1 MRKSIQFVLSTF
13 IVLIFVS
20 QAVAQGVKKPRFES
34 GIDLARAEA
43 MERWNSFTASSID
56 GSHCMGFK
64 ILHRPRRGEE
74 TVFTGTM
81 AVMRKGADLWTRLTL
96 QSADNPSENADFIL
110 KNSPVSPAVWKF
122 EGGKFVALP
131 RADWQKPVCKGL
143 LYSPFDLLM
152 PFKYWTPEY
161 VGAGRVG
168 GRAAH
173 FFELSSPDF
182 PDKKVRAALTRD
194 FNVLTRVEVVDS
206 AGGASRLA
214 DVVSVKKVDG
224 LWIIR
229 EASVKDMSS
238 GDKDVL
244 RFTKAKMRAA
254 LDADTFSP
262 SSSGKTTLPLMDA
275 L

>member
-20 QAVAQGVKKPRFES
+20 QAVAQAVKKPRFES

-43 MERWNSFTASSID
+43 MERWHSFTASSID
-56 GSHCMGFK
+56 GAHCMGFK

-81 AVMRKGADLWTRLTL
+81 AVMRKGGDLWTRLTL
-96 QSADNPSENADFIL
+96 HSAGNPAEEADFIL

-122 EGGKFVALP
+122 VDGKFVMLP
-131 RADWQKPVCKGL
+131 RVDWQKPICKGL

-161 VGAGRVG
+161 VGAGRVA
-168 GRAAH
+168 GRGAH

-194 FNVLTRVEVVDS
+194 FNVLTRVEVDS

-229 EASVKDMSS
+229 EASVKDMRT
-238 GDKDVL
+238 GDKDIL
-244 RFTKAKMRAA
+244 RFTKAKMRAE

-262 SSSGKTTLPLMDA
+262 ASSGKATLPLMDA